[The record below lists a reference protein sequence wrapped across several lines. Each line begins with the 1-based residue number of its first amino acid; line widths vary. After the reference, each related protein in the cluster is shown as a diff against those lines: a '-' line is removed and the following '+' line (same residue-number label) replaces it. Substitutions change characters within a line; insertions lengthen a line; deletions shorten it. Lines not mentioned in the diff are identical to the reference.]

1 LSKPDTNISVTGI
14 KKNSEIR
21 KYKQLYANDYMIQQ
35 PNDSSDQNGG
45 KLNTAYDGHSDTCGT
60 AIRI

>member
-1 LSKPDTNISVTGI
+1 MNVSLRAI

-21 KYKQLYANDYMIQQ
+21 KYKQFYVNEYMIQQ
-35 PNDSSDQNGG
+35 PTDSSDQNWAN
-45 KLNTAYDGHSDTCGT
+45 LNTAYGGQTDKCGT